1 MNDLTKIGAGP
12 QTMSSREIAEL
23 LECRHDNVR
32 RTIERLAE
40 RAVIQLPPLEEV
52 KNHLGQTV
60 TEYRV
65 GKRDSYVI
73 VAQLSPEFTARLVD
87 RWQQL
92 EEQAHASV
100 DPRRALSDPA
110 ALRTL
115 LLENVEKVIEL
126 EAKVEADAPKIAAFE
141 RIAASAGSMTMTQAA
156 KVLGVK
162 LAELTAWM
170 SANRWVYRQNN
181 SWVAYRQHI
190 ENGRLEY
197 KEAHYTDQET
207 GMACNKPYC
216 HITPKGLAKLA
227 TIFGKDLPKAA

>member
-23 LECRHDNVR
+23 TGKRHDNVR
-32 RTIERLAE
+32 RDIEAMAE
-40 RAVIQLPPLEEV
+40 GLSLTFEEKPEAPNGGRPMRVYLLPKRECLILVSGYDLSMRAKI
-52 KNHLGQTV
+52 
-60 TEYRV
+60 
-65 GKRDSYVI
+65 I
-73 VAQLSPEFTARLVD
+73 D

-92 EEQAHASV
+92 EEQARATI

-115 LLENVEKVIEL
+115 LLENVKKVIEL
-126 EAKVEADAPKIAAFE
+126 EAKVEADAPKVAAFE

-162 LAELTAWM
+162 LADLTAWM